1 MNLKPYKHVV
11 HQPHTIKFPF
21 LERNA
26 FLIVIGLVVI
36 VAAAAYYF
44 RG

>member
-1 MNLKPYKHVV
+1 MNLKPYKRVV

-21 LERNA
+21 LDRNA
-26 FLIVIGLVVI
+26 FLIIFGLIAV